1 MLRAR
6 NFCLYKIIN
15 RYFPKNWPSFF
26 LLKKPSSCGILVD
39 KNKSKLPSLFMNLAL
54 HHAPLHDGR
63 KKLLQGDHYRSE
75 LLLLYWIMIT
85 NECVLTVIYQ
95 IAGSGIFGLKNAVD
109 TSNRSHL
116 IVFIIFI
123 ALASSSFQNSCMNV
137 FILNLSMEGLYSKYH
152 FPKKI

>member
-54 HHAPLHDGR
+54 HDAPHHDGL
-63 KKLLQGDHYRSE
+63 KELLQGDHHCSD
-75 LLLLYWIMIT
+75 LLRLPFVTFFMSTCGTSSANLYGHSLRRT
-85 NECVLTVIYQ
+85 PD
-95 IAGSGIFGLKNAVD
+95 IFFDNVEVK
-109 TSNRSHL
+109 S
-116 IVFIIFI
+116 F
-123 ALASSSFQNSCMNV
+123 SSV
-137 FILNLSMEGLYSKYH
+137 
-152 FPKKI
+152 KKWDKFM